1 MSGTHRWCTT
11 RPLLVRVNESLTVAA
26 RSSVSVNVVPIGGRL
41 APALRRASLLPRRQV
56 RCDCETF
63 VIVGVQ
69 LQLAGIVSNVLA
81 VPVP

>member
-1 MSGTHRWCTT
+1 M
-11 RPLLVRVNESLTVAA
+11 
-26 RSSVSVNVVPIGGRL
+26 NVVPIGGRW
-41 APALRRASLLPRRQV
+41 APALRWASLLPRRQV

-69 LQLAGIVSNVLA
+69 LQLAGIVSDVLA